1 MGVNSAVVMSEVEF
15 RSRNNRDENSL
26 SIANDRKCSFASVDM
41 LIGNCKSRLPKIAHV
56 LDGVGNR
63 DEPERKTKKQKKVD
77 FENDQ
82 ARKKRLEE
90 ELKNIEPPS
99 CGPRWKSCD
108 ESCCYTSSLGKSW
121 HKFRAGVYFVAK
133 HPYFEGFILF
143 LIAASTVCLTLED
156 KNLNDGKNVALKV
169 IIIYIIFFNQEKI
182 IPKKFI
188 FLYLGNTRLFGAYLR
203 RSVHYGDGNEMGWL
217 WSLGVLHVFLD
228 CS

>member
-1 MGVNSAVVMSEVEF
+1 MRTATIHQQCNCRIWEATQLWLCPNWSSAAATTATRTTSVSPMIESVH
-15 RSRNNRDENSL
+15 SRRLTCSL
-26 SIANDRKCSFASVDM
+26 VINYHPSPNLVTILDG
-41 LIGNCKSRLPKIAHV
+41 IGNREDA
-56 LDGVGNR
+56 
-63 DEPERKTKKQKKVD
+63 EPKTKKQKKVD

-133 HPYFEGFILF
+133 HTYFEGFILF

-156 KNLNDGKNVALKV
+156 KNLNDGKNGALKV
-169 IIIYIIFFNQEKI
+169 YSFTLFL
-182 IPKKFI
+182 FI
-188 FLYLGNTRLFGAYLR
+188 SN
-203 RSVHYGDGNEMGWL
+203 
-217 WSLGVLHVFLD
+217 
-228 CS
+228 